1 VGLTEPPSDALQA
14 LYEKRAEA
22 QYAAPAP
29 PPDPRRD
36 RKFERLAALLE
47 AELPCERL
55 LDAGC
60 GDGRYFGVLS
70 RATERPG
77 AVVASD
83 ISERILDTA
92 RATAQRDGL
101 AVELVRA
108 NMEALPFE
116 DGSFDVVFSSQVI
129 EHLLDPAAGA
139 RELARVLRPGGR
151 LVLSTDN
158 RRAHVSAVLNAPR
171 QLAVRALRLQERLH
185 PVTFPHA
192 AFGMEELRA
201 QLEGVGLQVTH
212 EETFRFHLQGIRR
225 PLFLPLV
232 SALDRRLPAHRFG
245 DILAVVA
252 TKTSPAPNNSVGSS
266 DAHG

>member
-1 VGLTEPPSDALQA
+1 MTEPPSDALQA
-14 LYEKRAEA
+14 LYERRAEA

-36 RKFERLAALLE
+36 RKFERLAALLR
-47 AELPCERL
+47 AELPCARL

-60 GDGRYFGVLS
+60 GDGRYFGTLAS
-70 RATERPG
+70 APPG
-77 AVVASD
+77 HVVATD
-83 ISERILDTA
+83 ISERILATAAATA
-92 RATAQRDGL
+92 RRDGL
-101 AVELVRA
+101 GVELVRA
-108 NMEALPFE
+108 NMERLPFP
-116 DGSFDVVFSSQVI
+116 DGDFDVVFSSQVI

-158 RRAHVSAVLNAPR
+158 RHARVSALLNAPR
-171 QLAVRALRLQERLH
+171 QLAVRLLRLQERLH
-185 PVTFPHA
+185 PVTFPHTAFA
-192 AFGMEELRA
+192 ADELRTL
-201 QLEGVGLQVTH
+201 LEDAGLRVRH
-212 EETFRFHLQGIRR
+212 LETFRFHLQGIRR

-252 TKTSPAPNNSVGSS
+252 EKPSPGAHTSVGSS
-266 DAHG
+266 PSDG